1 MLKKTLTR
9 SIKILKIS
17 TWISAILAIL
27 IVLVVGFFVAF
38 PVFLKAP
45 IQQQLSALSGLDIQL
60 SKITFNFKQGN
71 MSLRVHD
78 IDIAATQNQQPLIS
92 VKNLQWQIAWLN
104 LFDDIYHPNKIEIEI
119 DKLSIY
125 SDSNSFSVADIKA
138 FARPEVLE
146 VLMLFKSVS
155 VDKTVFV
162 GDYNFE
168 LMPLVLTVDTQQL
181 QLDIAQQMLGNKIF
195 DISATFALAQL
206 GHKDMFTLPI
216 SLQGDDFNLVS
227 TLKLYSEQAQ
237 DFLEFKGVSKQMEL
251 LNVAQYLPV
260 ELVGKELD
268 DWLNQ
273 AFKSGQL
280 DNININ
286 IKQNMSEQ
294 TPPSVSFS
302 AHVSNAELL
311 FDEQWQSLKNLD
323 ADVSVND
330 THLIVQ
336 VNSTVLNKMPLQNIR
351 VEMLDMSKDILDL
364 QVNGKVSTQSEAL
377 IEFLTTTPLSS
388 VTTPILEQFT
398 LSGQAVGY
406 MNLII
411 PLDKRQPIID
421 VDLKLTDSRLT
432 VLEGVIA
439 VENLNSTVGFHNN
452 QITTNGVGNIRG
464 TPFNIR
470 INPSDKTTE
479 KQALFAVELLNQ
491 QNQLSVYISQQTA
504 QLWHARV
511 DSEAL
516 TTDINIVL
524 SDDSVPNIT
533 LAGLRVAK
541 LEQIKGDWQLVP
553 DDFPNMHLKSNGV
566 YIDDY
571 QLPDFTVELVSEQHI
586 LNINN
591 LEFDGVGVNQN
602 NLVFNGNWLDGI
614 TTLLAQA
621 KGDKLSD
628 FLGKMNV
635 EEQVKGGKFD
645 FDLRLFCQCAPWN
658 MNFQDLSGHASM
670 NVKEGV
676 FTNQDHNIGR
686 LLSLLNIQSIARR
699 LKLKIND
706 LTDKGFAYDDIQSSV
721 YFGDSLAKI
730 ENFQLNATSS
740 TIRLTGNSNIVN
752 QQYNLL
758 ATVRPAISDSVPIAA
773 YLAGGGLT
781 GLGVWMAD
789 KLLFDGK
796 VMDSVVDSVA
806 EFEYK
811 ITGSWNDPDID

>member
-1 MLKKTLTR
+1 MIK
-9 SIKILKIS
+9 KILKIS
-17 TWISAILAIL
+17 TWISAILVIL

-71 MSLRVHD
+71 MSLKVHD

-216 SLQGDDFNLVS
+216 SLQGDDFNLDS

-251 LNVAQYLPV
+251 ANVAQYLPI

-311 FDEQWQSLKNLD
+311 FDEQWQPLKNLD

-351 VEMLDMSKDILDL
+351 VEMLDMSKDILNL

-388 VTTPILEQFT
+388 VTTPILQQFT

-406 MNLII
+406 MDLII

-524 SDDSVPNIT
+524 SDNSVPNIT

-635 EEQVKGGKFD
+635 KEQVKGGKFD

-796 VMDSVVDSVA
+796 LMDSVVDSVA

-811 ITGSWNDPDID
+811 ITGPWNDPDIK

>member
-1 MLKKTLTR
+1 MLK
-9 SIKILKIS
+9 KILKIS
-17 TWISAILAIL
+17 TWISAILVIL

-168 LMPLVLTVDTQQL
+168 LMPLVLTIDTQQL

-195 DISATFALAQL
+195 DISAAFALAQL

-216 SLQGDDFNLVS
+216 SLQGDDFNLDS

-286 IKQNMSEQ
+286 IKQNMSGQ

-311 FDEQWQSLKNLD
+311 FDEQWQPLKNLD

-364 QVNGKVSTQSEAL
+364 QVSGKVSTQSEAL

-388 VTTPILEQFT
+388 VTTPILQQFT

-406 MNLII
+406 MDLII

-571 QLPDFTVELVSEQHI
+571 QLPDFTVELISEQHI

-635 EEQVKGGKFD
+635 KEQVKGGKFD

-658 MNFQDLSGHASM
+658 MNFQDLSGHVSM

-730 ENFQLNATSS
+730 DNFQLNATSS

-758 ATVRPAISDSVPIAA
+758 ATVRPAISNSVPIAA

-811 ITGSWNDPDID
+811 ITGSWQKPDIK

>member
-1 MLKKTLTR
+1 MLK
-9 SIKILKIS
+9 KILKIS

-181 QLDIAQQMLGNKIF
+181 QLDIEQQMLGNKIF

-216 SLQGDDFNLVS
+216 NLQGDDFNLAS

-311 FDEQWQSLKNLD
+311 FDEQWQHLKNLD

-364 QVNGKVSTQSEAL
+364 QVSGKVSTQSEAL

-388 VTTPILEQFT
+388 VTTPILQQFT

-406 MNLII
+406 MDLII

-421 VDLKLTDSRLT
+421 VDLKLIDSRLT

-524 SDDSVPNIT
+524 SDNSVPNIT

-571 QLPDFTVELVSEQHI
+571 QLPDFTVELMSEQHI

-628 FLGKMNV
+628 FLEKMNV
-635 EEQVKGGKFD
+635 KEQVKGGKFD

-730 ENFQLNATSS
+730 DNFQLNATSS

-758 ATVRPAISDSVPIAA
+758 ATVRPAISNSVPIAA

-811 ITGSWNDPDID
+811 ITGPWQDPDIK

>member
-1 MLKKTLTR
+1 MLK
-9 SIKILKIS
+9 KILKIS
-17 TWISAILAIL
+17 TWISAILVIL

-78 IDIAATQNQQPLIS
+78 IDIASTQNQQPLIS

-146 VLMLFKSVS
+146 VLMLFKSVN
-155 VDKTVFV
+155 VNKTVFV

-168 LMPLVLTVDTQQL
+168 LMPLVLTIDTQQL

-195 DISATFALAQL
+195 DISAAFALAQL

-216 SLQGDDFNLVS
+216 SLQGDDFNLDS

-251 LNVAQYLPV
+251 ANVAQYLPV

-311 FDEQWQSLKNLD
+311 FDEQWQPLKNLD

-421 VDLKLTDSRLT
+421 VDLKLIDSRLT
-432 VLEGVIA
+432 VLDGVIA
-439 VENLNSTVGFHNN
+439 VENLNSTVSFHNN
-452 QITTNGVGNIRG
+452 QITTNGVGDIRG

-635 EEQVKGGKFD
+635 KEQVKGGKFD

-811 ITGSWNDPDID
+811 ITGSWKDPDIK

>member
-1 MLKKTLTR
+1 MIK
-9 SIKILKIS
+9 KILKIS

-155 VDKTVFV
+155 VNKTVFV

-195 DISATFALAQL
+195 DISATFALVQL

-216 SLQGDDFNLVS
+216 NLQGDDFNLTS

-311 FDEQWQSLKNLD
+311 FDEQWQPLKNLD

-364 QVNGKVSTQSEAL
+364 QVSGKVSTQSEAL

-388 VTTPILEQFT
+388 VTTPILQQFT

-635 EEQVKGGKFD
+635 KEQVKGGKFD

-658 MNFQDLSGHASM
+658 MNFQDLSGYASM

-730 ENFQLNATSS
+730 DNFQLNATSS

-758 ATVRPAISDSVPIAA
+758 ATVRPAISNSVPIAA

-811 ITGSWNDPDID
+811 ITGSWKDPDIK

>member
-1 MLKKTLTR
+1 MIK
-9 SIKILKIS
+9 KILKIS

-60 SKITFNFKQGN
+60 SKITFNFKQGD

-155 VDKTVFV
+155 VNKTVFV

-216 SLQGDDFNLVS
+216 SLQGDDFNLDS

-311 FDEQWQSLKNLD
+311 FDEQWQPLKNLD

-364 QVNGKVSTQSEAL
+364 QVSGKVSTQSEAL

-524 SDDSVPNIT
+524 SDNSVPNIT

-571 QLPDFTVELVSEQHI
+571 QLPDFTVELISEQHI

-635 EEQVKGGKFD
+635 KEQVKGGKFD

-811 ITGSWNDPDID
+811 ITGPWNDPDID

>member
-1 MLKKTLTR
+1 MLK
-9 SIKILKIS
+9 KILKIS

-146 VLMLFKSVS
+146 VLMLFKSVN
-155 VDKTVFV
+155 VNKTVFV

-195 DISATFALAQL
+195 DISAAFALAQL
-206 GHKDMFTLPI
+206 GHKELLTLPI
-216 SLQGDDFNLVS
+216 SLQGDDFNLDS

-311 FDEQWQSLKNLD
+311 FDEQWQPLKNLD
-323 ADVSVND
+323 ANVSVND

-364 QVNGKVSTQSEAL
+364 QVSGEVSTQSEAL

-406 MNLII
+406 MDLII

-421 VDLKLTDSRLT
+421 VDLKLIDSRLT

-524 SDDSVPNIT
+524 SENSVPNIT

-541 LEQIKGDWQLVP
+541 LEQIKGDWQLAP

-571 QLPDFTVELVSEQHI
+571 QLPDFTVELMSEQHI

-628 FLGKMNV
+628 FLEKMNV
-635 EEQVKGGKFD
+635 KEQVKGGKFD

-658 MNFQDLSGHASM
+658 MNFQDLSGYASM

-706 LTDKGFAYDDIQSSV
+706 LTDKGFAYDDIQSSI

-730 ENFQLNATSS
+730 DNFQLNATSS

-758 ATVRPAISDSVPIAA
+758 ATVRPAISNSVPIAA

-811 ITGSWNDPDID
+811 ITGSWQKPDIN

>member
-1 MLKKTLTR
+1 MIK
-9 SIKILKIS
+9 KILKIS

-155 VDKTVFV
+155 VNKTVFV

-181 QLDIAQQMLGNKIF
+181 QLDIEQQMLGNKIF
-195 DISATFALAQL
+195 DISATFALVQL
-206 GHKDMFTLPI
+206 GRKDMFTLPI
-216 SLQGDDFNLVS
+216 SLQGDDFNLAS

-251 LNVAQYLPV
+251 ANVAQYLPV

-311 FDEQWQSLKNLD
+311 FDEQWQPLKNLD

-406 MNLII
+406 MDLII

-421 VDLKLTDSRLT
+421 VDLKLIDSRLT

-571 QLPDFTVELVSEQHI
+571 QLPDFTVELISEQHI

-635 EEQVKGGKFD
+635 KEQVKGGKFD

-658 MNFQDLSGHASM
+658 MNFQDLSGYASM

-706 LTDKGFAYDDIQSSV
+706 LTDKGFAYDDIQSSI

-730 ENFQLNATSS
+730 DNFQLNATSS

-796 VMDSVVDSVA
+796 LMDSVVDSVA

-811 ITGSWNDPDID
+811 ITGSWQNPDIK